1 MYCNDKYLIKK
12 ESELTMEINEELLRK
27 YIYHNQLLRLYN
39 EGLIEIYLE
48 DYHYD
53 EELKKYTDYVLK
65 KSQKITEIE
74 QELLKNK

>member
-1 MYCNDKYLIKK
+1 
-12 ESELTMEINEELLRK
+12 MEINEELLRK

-39 EGLIEIYLE
+39 EALVEIYLE

-65 KSQKITEIE
+65 KSQKIIEIE
-74 QELLKNK
+74 QELLKKVNNVSRETNKRRDFK

>member
-1 MYCNDKYLIKK
+1 
-12 ESELTMEINEELLRK
+12 MEINEELLRK

-39 EGLIEIYLE
+39 EGLVEIYLE

-65 KSQKITEIE
+65 KSQKIIEIE
-74 QELLKNK
+74 QELLKKVTNVSRETNIKESKYE